1 MMMPRRLIV
10 MTSCGGVVLRA
21 PKRSAHVLSFA
32 MPAMRVTG
40 SQAPFKLGRW
50 PFKLGGGGN
59 YSDPS
64 LNAGRALA
72 SPSTGEFFRRT
83 HVRQYYWL
91 YP

>member
-1 MMMPRRLIV
+1 MMPRRLIV
-10 MTSCGGVVLRA
+10 MTSCGGVGFRA
-21 PKRSAHVLSFA
+21 PKSSAHVRSFA

-64 LNAGRALA
+64 LNAGPSLRAA
-72 SPSTGEFFRRT
+72 PANSSGGPIS
-83 HVRQYYWL
+83 QYYWL